1 MRVDPSGKP
10 ARTRY
15 ETRRR
20 LASLADLALFP
31 ETGRTHQIR
40 VHLAARGHPIA
51 GDDLYGG
58 ATRWHG
64 VKEPALRR
72 VLASVGRPLLHA
84 ERMTVP
90 ELGLEI
96 EAPLPADYVAVLES
110 LGGATSPVRTPA
122 APRGRGREPGS

>member
-1 MRVDPSGKP
+1 MRVSPSGKP

-20 LASLADLALFP
+20 FPSLADLALFP

-40 VHLAARGHPIA
+40 VHLSERGHPIA

-64 VKEPALRR
+64 VKEPSLRR
-72 VLASVGRPLLHA
+72 VLAALGRPLLHA
-84 ERMTVP
+84 ERISVP
-90 ELGLEI
+90 ELGLEV
-96 EAPLPADYVAVLES
+96 EAPLPSDYAEALGALAAD
-110 LGGATSPVRTPA
+110 
-122 APRGRGREPGS
+122 